1 MLIRE
6 LFLIEKGLTGAELK
20 KYDGKYLKTLID
32 LATAKADLEVVPEKT
47 GVYGTVVKMTAGSLE
62 MLKNVLETGLD
73 SLPDTIDVYP
83 NGDTKASPVRM
94 ALSALFKSSA
104 YTGRDGEKGKD
115 YNAGHLTELFMGL
128 CVSARFFN
136 VGKPINVQQVMDMIG
151 HMNSGLTGK
160 VYEFSTTR
168 IISYPDSGSKNDT
181 LRFSAKIP
189 AGSAQSFIRQ
199 YKEGKFEA
207 DLRAVLASA
216 VRYCN
221 ESEAVTGACEKVH
234 KDKNNNQI
242 DILSDGTG
250 DATSTKADL
259 TLKVD
264 GQKVNLLS
272 LKTFSTSTL
281 GQMSGLKFETLQRF
295 FNTAFGVDI
304 APYAS
309 DFDETLPK
317 EKLVKNLISL
327 YDNVIYPQIK
337 TLLDKQTPGQ
347 EAAVVNQIARAA
359 NLFARGEGMEDVE
372 IVKLNDKLE
381 SGDYKIMR
389 FSDSLKDA
397 IKHYDLEAKL
407 VGGGANGRTIQIWVK
422 PAEGEKVVR
431 NSHML
436 CQFRSQL
443 QGGYMRNNFET
454 GKILEVLT
462 EVGKVDPSKPQ
473 NRQMALTKTSQNRE
487 LK

>member
-1 MLIRE
+1 
-6 LFLIEKGLTGAELK
+6 
-20 KYDGKYLKTLID
+20 
-32 LATAKADLEVVPEKT
+32 
-47 GVYGTVVKMTAGSLE
+47 
-62 MLKNVLETGLD
+62 
-73 SLPDTIDVYP
+73 
-83 NGDTKASPVRM
+83 
-94 ALSALFKSSA
+94 
-104 YTGRDGEKGKD
+104 
-115 YNAGHLTELFMGL
+115 
-128 CVSARFFN
+128 
-136 VGKPINVQQVMDMIG
+136 MIG

-422 PAEGEKVVR
+422 PAKDEKVVR